1 MTFESLSMQRT
12 LISFLGTNDYSETV
26 YHWPGL
32 GEYRTTH
39 VAAALAGLWKATHIV
54 VLATQAAEEK
64 NGAGLRDC
72 LAAAALPEPVVK
84 RLPDGRTA
92 PELWMQFR
100 AGESEAGLRRI
111 PAA

>member
-32 GEYRTTH
+32 GEYGTTH

-54 VLATQAAEEK
+54 VRATQAAVFPET
-64 NGAGLRDC
+64 LR
-72 LAAAALPEPVVK
+72 LYAWHPSSPATRRVAAPRAYSTPSSFAARKP
-84 RLPDGRTA
+84 R
-92 PELWMQFR
+92 QSF
-100 AGESEAGLRRI
+100 LRSH
-111 PAA
+111 